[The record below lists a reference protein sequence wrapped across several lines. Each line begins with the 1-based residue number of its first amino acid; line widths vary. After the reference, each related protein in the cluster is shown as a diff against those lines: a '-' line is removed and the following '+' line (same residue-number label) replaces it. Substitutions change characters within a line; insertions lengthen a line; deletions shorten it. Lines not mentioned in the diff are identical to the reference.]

1 MQISY
6 FFFGNVR
13 KKTCLVSVWGAKRP
27 NMSFQCSQEERLD
40 FCSGYKGTR
49 HVVFNARKKAD
60 LIFVL
65 DTRNHSPGMMFS
77 MLARKRTIFFCFGCK
92 KSRHL
97 VFDARKK
104 TKLIFVFGTRN
115 PGMCHSHSPHH
126 QDSVEQ
132 QSAVQ
137 ESLDLQPPTAHLQEC
152 QRCHHHLV

>member
-1 MQISY
+1 MILFFFCMQISY

-13 KKTCLVSVWGAKRP
+13 KLVSVWGAKRP

-77 MLARKRTIFFCFGCK
+77 MLARKRTNFFVLDATKNPGILF
-92 KSRHL
+92 SML
-97 VFDARKK
+97 ARK
-104 TKLIFVFGTRN
+104 R
-115 PGMCHSHSPHH
+115 S
-126 QDSVEQ
+126 
-132 QSAVQ
+132 
-137 ESLDLQPPTAHLQEC
+137 
-152 QRCHHHLV
+152 